1 VRRSGW
7 AALAGVAFGV
17 MTACAAE
24 PTPTP
29 VPTSFVSSPPAATT
43 TAPTPSPTLS
53 PTPTQS
59 PEPSFNLALPN
70 GTDDRIVVVTV
81 APNVGAASGTL
92 TVTVTSSA
100 TDRIDELVLR
110 WPTALNDVL
119 FLAPFTP
126 SADRIRDG
134 GPPLN
139 QPWTKWVVGPGE
151 QGEPDST
158 ISLGWGPL
166 LPGAT
171 LTIPLIAS
179 RTTPDP
185 IAFDLQL
192 LARNELLAF
201 AGGRPAEIRVE
212 VP

>member
-1 VRRSGW
+1 
-7 AALAGVAFGV
+7 
-17 MTACAAE
+17 M
-24 PTPTP
+24 
-29 VPTSFVSSPPAATT
+29 
-43 TAPTPSPTLS
+43 
-53 PTPTQS
+53 PTQS
-59 PEPSFNLALPN
+59 PEPSFSLALPN
-70 GTDDRIVVVTV
+70 GTDDRTVDVTV
-81 APNVGAASGTL
+81 APNVEAASGTL
-92 TVTVTSSA
+92 TVTVTSAA

-151 QGEPDST
+151 QGEPDDT
-158 ISLGWGPL
+158 TSLGWGPL

-171 LTIPLIAS
+171 LTIPLIAT
-179 RTTPDP
+179 RTASDP
-185 IAFDLQL
+185 IAFDLQF
-192 LARNELLAF
+192 LARNDLLTF
-201 AGGRPAEIRVE
+201 AGGGPAEIRVE